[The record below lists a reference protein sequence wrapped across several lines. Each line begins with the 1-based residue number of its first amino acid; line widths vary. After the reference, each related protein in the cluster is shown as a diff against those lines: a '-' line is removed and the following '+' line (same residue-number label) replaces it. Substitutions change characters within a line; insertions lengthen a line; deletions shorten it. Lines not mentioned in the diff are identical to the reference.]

1 MSTLLQLW
9 QLNLYSPGASP
20 QFAEAHSPREAPSP
34 SHGIPSKTN
43 SCVSERRRE
52 IPKNPNSK
60 NALDYYDFNKGA
72 LDVMTGLP
80 DDTNGRFAVLGW
92 AHSFITT
99 GSFTR
104 RNVRWCL
111 DE

>member
-1 MSTLLQLW
+1 M
-9 QLNLYSPGASP
+9 
-20 QFAEAHSPREAPSP
+20 
-34 SHGIPSKTN
+34 
-43 SCVSERRRE
+43 SERGLYPATENWQKALGDFLIYITADITYEPATRWRGGRLSAN
-52 IPKNPNSK
+52 ITI

-99 GSFTR
+99 GSFTK
-104 RNVRWCL
+104 RNVRWSLNEC
-111 DE
+111 E